1 MYYSHPRRLARSS
14 IAKQNLSHRANV
26 ICDGSLEQIFIVE
39 IELVVHGFA
48 EVVVV
53 HFPLYQREHRV
64 KAFGFFKD
72 ILIEFREI

>member
-1 MYYSHPRRLARSS
+1 MVLFVECVFSEGFY
-14 IAKQNLSHRANV
+14 IAL
-26 ICDGSLEQIFIVE
+26 
-39 IELVVHGFA
+39 A

-72 ILIEFREI
+72 ILIGESVK